1 MVHTN
6 TIAFYSDSQ
15 VRLLI
20 LIFSFSPFVKL
31 KTPSL
36 FQALAEAFIYPH
48 TWFDTDKLMD
58 LEQKEAAEE
67 KIRAII
73 SHMNGRSRDQFFT
86 VLHKICIAYNL
97 FLFQYVCFKH

>member
-73 SHMNGRSRDQFFT
+73 SHMNSVSRNMYWVQPVSVPVRFN
-86 VLHKICIAYNL
+86 H
-97 FLFQYVCFKH
+97 